1 MLQMTDFL
9 YFSYMYVAYMLQMRD
24 RWSDK
29 LKGQYHEIFPP
40 SNFFAK
46 LTHQVSWLSC
56 WSIFKYDI
64 WLKSS
69 NFDSALSV
77 IPWSPKFSLTVKLD
91 CFSSSMLRLCGV
103 NDIVEF
109 DSAVSMTPL
118 SLTQRCQ
125 WLNRSSVSLMLRR
138 IISNK
143 KISNRWEISSKFWT
157 SSYKWFTSMH
167 IGSNWVRIIKS
178 VEHFVKLSF

>member
-1 MLQMTDFL
+1 MYICCIHASDARQVKKTVSRDF
-9 YFSYMYVAYMLQMRD
+9 S
-24 RWSDK
+24 
-29 LKGQYHEIFPP
+29 P

-46 LTHQVSWLSC
+46 LSHQVSWLSC

-103 NDIVEF
+103 NDTVEF
-109 DSAVSMTPL
+109 DSAVSVTPL

-125 WLNRSSVSLMLRR
+125 WLNRSSVSLILRR
-138 IISNK
+138 IFSNK
-143 KISNRWEISSKFWT
+143 KNFKSLRNIVKILNLYIQMIYVHAYWVQL
-157 SSYKWFTSMH
+157 
-167 IGSNWVRIIKS
+167 SNWS
-178 VEHFVKLSF
+178 